1 VVPLGTYG
9 RSRALALSPS
19 RKTIQATGAAAPAFA
34 YGQIVDSGASSSLTA
49 LPYEPPALAE
59 LGLVVDETLHGCYW
73 GKQFGGTDGFTFMGI
88 SVPIS
93 ACSS

>member
-1 VVPLGTYG
+1 MDPRG
-9 RSRALALSPS
+9 
-19 RKTIQATGAAAPAFA
+19 
-34 YGQIVDSGASSSLTA
+34 SSSLIA
-49 LPYEPPALAE
+49 LPYEAPALAE

-73 GKQFGGTDGFTFMGI
+73 GKQFGGSDGFTFMGI